1 MFRTNKKDEQI
12 KQAAYALNLCT
23 VSVSQIID
31 YSDLNILEQE
41 YEAILNNLNL
51 ENFPKDDALLDVLKQ
66 ILDTITFFRI
76 QEGDKK
82 FIEKEYQQ
90 KMKDAIWSAVPNF
103 GVIVAG
109 GLNPV
114 SIGITLASQVGIGYM
129 NYRKQKSHNSLEYEK
144 QKWQLERS
152 AIEQFNALR
161 RELFTTAWKLADNY
175 NFPDEY
181 RLTENQIKQY
191 DEILMDSNLFRK
203 YERLE
208 SIKEKFEAYPPFW
221 YFLGNAANSIAQEFL
236 KEDSLF
242 KDDEELFRRKDELV
256 KDYKEKATLAFEKF
270 ESVNNMPLLRT
281 DEFAASCALEHID
294 LLDFNSDAEKIRNL
308 LQIALKNSENKN
320 DIKQLCAMNYLRL
333 GEYENAQKLLL
344 NLVSE
349 DYNANT
355 NAQILSNIYVQD
367 EIENR
372 SGKYLANYSL
382 ITQFVNPENIFS
394 WPKENQDV
402 DVIAEK
408 FMKIQREKLIKEY
421 FFVIKSVL
429 DKYTIQFNR
438 KFQTPDYSRE
448 YDDSYFLD
456 SDEFRVERKN
466 EFRYK
471 NSSYD
476 FSSIGVEYIDTLN
489 TIVEALQKTNL
500 SSAKEISSINN
511 NLSEDS
517 ELKNAISSFIDS
529 AEKNS
534 TQTDL
539 TENLFKIK
547 ISSALKTYL
556 FEIAKEIG
564 NKVQQMQCFN
574 ELISAESLLV
584 NLCASENIPFPE
596 ILIQKE
602 NAGEKKFTDSRLI
615 KYDSLGE
622 NIEQQKK
629 IFDQREKQL
638 QTLKDFEKSF
648 NESGENKKIAF
659 CIKGSNDFDKYF
671 ERKKLC
677 NTFESLFRRGEILA
691 VLDDKSTS
699 NKDLYFT
706 ANVLYKAKKNFY
718 GIYCLEDEVFYSNL
732 KINYDEKHC
741 RVLEKVINSNVQ
753 TEDNSIPNFYE
764 TNNNID
770 WNWLEKLLRE
780 LSKDENKEFVQK
792 LKKNDSESNEKLYA
806 KNVLAYFVGN
816 AVFGP
821 VGGII
826 AVSQNKKQL
835 EMEKR

>member
-129 NYRKQKSHNSLEYEK
+129 NYRKQKSQNSLEYEK

-256 KDYKEKATLAFEKF
+256 KDYKQKATLAFEKF

-349 DYNANT
+349 DYN
-355 NAQILSNIYVQD
+355 Y
-367 EIENR
+367 
-372 SGKYLANYSL
+372 
-382 ITQFVNPENIFS
+382 
-394 WPKENQDV
+394 
-402 DVIAEK
+402 
-408 FMKIQREKLIKEY
+408 QR
-421 FFVIKSVL
+421 V
-429 DKYTIQFNR
+429 
-438 KFQTPDYSRE
+438 SR
-448 YDDSYFLD
+448 
-456 SDEFRVERKN
+456 
-466 EFRYK
+466 
-471 NSSYD
+471 
-476 FSSIGVEYIDTLN
+476 
-489 TIVEALQKTNL
+489 
-500 SSAKEISSINN
+500 
-511 NLSEDS
+511 
-517 ELKNAISSFIDS
+517 
-529 AEKNS
+529 
-534 TQTDL
+534 
-539 TENLFKIK
+539 
-547 ISSALKTYL
+547 
-556 FEIAKEIG
+556 
-564 NKVQQMQCFN
+564 
-574 ELISAESLLV
+574 
-584 NLCASENIPFPE
+584 
-596 ILIQKE
+596 
-602 NAGEKKFTDSRLI
+602 
-615 KYDSLGE
+615 
-622 NIEQQKK
+622 
-629 IFDQREKQL
+629 QL
-638 QTLKDFEKSF
+638 
-648 NESGENKKIAF
+648 
-659 CIKGSNDFDKYF
+659 
-671 ERKKLC
+671 
-677 NTFESLFRRGEILA
+677 
-691 VLDDKSTS
+691 
-699 NKDLYFT
+699 
-706 ANVLYKAKKNFY
+706 
-718 GIYCLEDEVFYSNL
+718 
-732 KINYDEKHC
+732 
-741 RVLEKVINSNVQ
+741 
-753 TEDNSIPNFYE
+753 
-764 TNNNID
+764 
-770 WNWLEKLLRE
+770 
-780 LSKDENKEFVQK
+780 
-792 LKKNDSESNEKLYA
+792 
-806 KNVLAYFVGN
+806 
-816 AVFGP
+816 
-821 VGGII
+821 
-826 AVSQNKKQL
+826 
-835 EMEKR
+835 